1 MNEHPE
7 PGTRL
12 EQARKRKLLFLAV
25 GLCLLFACGLA
36 AGYMFFFGA
45 AKPAGRAGD
54 EEMAREAG
62 PEVQFRVY
70 YPVAGQLEMEE
81 RMAAQAGSRDQM
93 AISVVREYLKGPAG
107 ADGSSLPA
115 GARLLGVYFGTDGIL
130 YVEFSEEFR
139 SNFRGDALTEYLLLR
154 GLYESLMS
162 NIAGIEDVK
171 VLVEGGEIESLGG
184 HIYANLPLGEAVA
197 SKEEEA
203 GE

>member
-1 MNEHPE
+1 
-7 PGTRL
+7 
-12 EQARKRKLLFLAV
+12 
-25 GLCLLFACGLA
+25 
-36 AGYMFFFGA
+36 
-45 AKPAGRAGD
+45 
-54 EEMAREAG
+54 
-62 PEVQFRVY
+62 
-70 YPVAGQLEMEE
+70 
-81 RMAAQAGSRDQM
+81 
-93 AISVVREYLKGPAG
+93 
-107 ADGSSLPA
+107 LPA